1 MARYIGPVTKIA
13 RKFRDQI
20 FGPDP
25 LVDRRPYGP
34 GQHGAAAKRAK
45 KSEYAVQL
53 AEKQKEAMEALRKE
67 MEEFSNQA
75 SKSFEL
81 AAAAAEIFG
90 TKLKDASDGS
100 DTSSQSL
107 EGLASSLKKMGKA
120 QDDAAKSAGFKKGP
134 GGQDGQRNVYNQINK
149 SSKDAK
155 IGTLAL
161 AAATSYLGKAL
172 KAVTSI
178 AGGLFDVF
186 KSAISWITDSI
197 MAVWDFFSGIYDGL
211 FSMAKDQMQYLYD
224 QQRAAEE
231 IRENFG
237 DITKSTGKA
246 VLDFGKSL
254 ASASIAGLGAMQVF
268 ENAAEAIRFANEV
281 ASASPAAF
289 DKLQDQFRGQRG
301 NNVVAFAK
309 GLGIA
314 TQELGQ
320 LMGVAISTGRT
331 MEGLG
336 TEITKYSKGLAS
348 RFGVDSKL
356 ISKSMTKAML
366 DVKHFANAT
375 VKEIGQAAVYAH
387 KLGLE
392 LDKITGIMDAFDTFD
407 TAAENVSKL
416 SQAFG
421 VNIDVME
428 LISAKTPA
436 EALNKVKQAF
446 NAAGKS
452 ADQMNRQELKLL
464 ATTLNMDEATI
475 KQALSAQNQGES
487 LENIKDAGNSVE
499 KQMMSTGE
507 ALKEVSQDIK
517 RVVRELQITSQGFFS
532 TFLDGFYEGIATS
545 SEMRKVLNNMAQ
557 AIQAVFAAGRELGR
571 AFVTA
576 FPGVKKMLDA
586 LAQFFNPAD
595 LGGLFGSFTETF
607 KKFFKELKNGTGDV
621 KTLFHDLWENLKK
634 FFNSKGQAGS
644 EFLSGLKE
652 FWGAVKQI
660 IVTAITGLGDLIADA
675 FNSIADVLE
684 NKDGIG
690 TNIGNTLKGG
700 MVKALD
706 EASPIWDAM
715 VKAFNKIKPAIMRLL
730 EDAFNA
736 VWDKLGTKFSE
747 SFGNIWKDYKWPIVL
762 GGLAL
767 TLKGA
772 FSEAAM
778 AAVAIWAARDKGGDI
793 GKQVGGEA
801 AGALGNLGGSM
812 LGGAG
817 AGAALG
823 FKIAGPVGAAW
834 GAGAGAIVGAV
845 GETVNQVTTLYSE
858 MEDMQRSA
866 SKELN
871 SISEDADS
879 LVARFGKKASGSG
892 GMTSLSFEDMSDS
905 ELLDQYAGLIGG
917 RGWLTSDAEDAAA
930 VKKILEE
937 KYQNALKNQVDVKAT
952 ITQKDKELQEKAKLE
967 DDKEKIR
974 QADEMFKKTSD
985 AMGLTTID
993 NVEERIKK
1001 IKDVGAK
1008 IVGGKKEFEDS
1019 MNAIREALSSMNFSL
1034 WNDSTA
1040 EENFKLSLVGL
1051 TQISTFANTIKTVA
1065 VSLQDAGEVISK
1077 MGSAKDKSTI
1087 IGKFMNSFSDFAWG
1101 IKDISTIFVGGGDGV
1116 TTAKEPLKINPA
1128 TIAAAEN
1135 FAKSLTD
1142 FVAPIVSVKDSV
1154 MSLKSSINEI
1164 SSATRDSFGGV
1175 QLSITSW
1182 VKDLD
1187 KLLDT
1192 TIAGFDDILIPKTED
1207 LVAKIAEFNESIKEA
1222 FEGTFSKD
1230 VKVDVGEV
1238 GGEINVKNP
1247 SISMQFTPGINLQL
1261 KLNVSMDAK
1270 ELEKIMVTRQDS
1282 IVVQAMN
1289 LTVSPTGGSVAGLP
1303 NQGILVTDPK
1313 KGGQLAR

>member
-1 MARYIGPVTKIA
+1 M
-13 RKFRDQI
+13 
-20 FGPDP
+20 
-25 LVDRRPYGP
+25 
-34 GQHGAAAKRAK
+34 AKRGK
-45 KSEYAVQL
+45 GGGSTDTPKTVPDDVLSKL
-53 AEKQKEAMEALRKE
+53 AEKQKEAMEALRRE

-90 TKLKDASDGS
+90 TKLKDASDRS

-107 EGLASSLKKMGKA
+107 ESLTASLKKLGKA

-134 GGQDGQRNVYNQINK
+134 GGQDGQRSVYNQISK

-155 IGTLAL
+155 TGTLAL
-161 AAATSYLGKAL
+161 AASIQYLGKAL

-178 AGGLFDVF
+178 AGGLFEVF

-197 MAVWDFFSGIYDGL
+197 MAVWDFFSGIYEGL
-211 FSMAKDQMQYLYD
+211 FDMAKDQMQYLYD

-517 RVVRELQITSQGFFS
+517 RVVRELQITSKGFFS

-545 SEMRKVLNNMAQ
+545 SEMRKVLGNMAQ

-595 LGGLFGSFTETF
+595 IGSLFGGFTDAF
-607 KKFFKELKNGTGDV
+607 KKFFKDLDAGTGDV
-621 KTLFHDLWENLKK
+621 KTLFQNLWKK
-634 FFNSKGQAGS
+634 ITDFFDKKGTAGS
-644 EFLSGLKE
+644 QFLQGLTE
-652 FWGAVKQI
+652 FWHAVRQI
-660 IVTAITGLGDLIADA
+660 IATSILGLGDLIADA
-675 FNSIADVLE
+675 FNGMADAIE
-684 NKDGIG
+684 KKDVDLGIG
-690 TNIGNTLKGG
+690 STIKKASKEMSPIGNALLEAFKKVKGPIGRVLKDLWDEATDYIGERLEYFFKEKLPPMLETFFTETLPNIIWKSLQGYG
-700 MVKALD
+700 KLFLKWINNDLSPKANLATTALFSATLGPAMPAMLVLKDMVKLFSSIRESVNSMGEKLKKIGFSD
-706 EASPIWDAM
+706 E
-715 VKAFNKIKPAIMRLL
+715 FIK
-730 EDAFNA
+730 
-736 VWDKLGTKFSE
+736 KLK
-747 SFGNIWKDYKWPIVL
+747 
-762 GGLAL
+762 LAA
-767 TLKGA
+767 KV
-772 FSEAAM
+772 AM
-778 AAVAIWAARDKGGDI
+778 AVVNPSMAVPLLVNEITSSGSPTSGSAATPEPP
-793 GKQVGGEA
+793 KQVGSVEGQASTFSGEFISEEEKRRRK
-801 AGALGNLGGSM
+801 GDEMIRQTTEALG
-812 LGGAG
+812 
-817 AGAALG
+817 
-823 FKIAGPVGAAW
+823 V
-834 GAGAGAIVGAV
+834 
-845 GETVNQVTTLYSE
+845 
-858 MEDMQRSA
+858 
-866 SKELN
+866 
-871 SISEDADS
+871 
-879 LVARFGKKASGSG
+879 
-892 GMTSLSFEDMSDS
+892 
-905 ELLDQYAGLIGG
+905 
-917 RGWLTSDAEDAAA
+917 
-930 VKKILEE
+930 
-937 KYQNALKNQVDVKAT
+937 
-952 ITQKDKELQEKAKLE
+952 
-967 DDKEKIR
+967 
-974 QADEMFKKTSD
+974 
-985 AMGLTTID
+985 TTID
-993 NVEERIKK
+993 NVEERLKK
-1001 IKDVGAK
+1001 IKEIGAK
-1008 IVGGKKEFEDS
+1008 ISGNKDQFKKD
-1019 MNAIREALSSMNFSL
+1019 MDQIRADLQGMNFSL
-1034 WNDSTA
+1034 FNDPADEDKFKQSLGGLEQVLTFTNTIKSVVVSIEDVNKVMIGLGDSTKKGSIVS
-1040 EENFKLSLVGL
+1040 NFIDSISSFTNGMSDIFVLFKGGKMSDGTILQKGITISNESLAS
-1051 TQISTFANTIKTVA
+1051 ISTFSSQLYETVSSFGLIEKSIK
-1065 VSLQDAGEVISK
+1065 SLKDSLDGIIQSVGSIENIKKNLSEKINSISTSLIVDFAPLASL
-1077 MGSAKDKSTI
+1077 MGSVD
-1087 IGKFMNSFSDFAWG
+1087 
-1101 IKDISTIFVGGGDGV
+1101 GDGITLSELFEKPADWTKAFEGV
-1116 TTAKEPLKINPA
+1116 AIWGQNVNDFIEGTIMQVELLLPKADKLVQTVNELNAKITES
-1128 TIAAAEN
+1128 
-1135 FAKSLTD
+1135 FAKS
-1142 FVAPIVSVKDSV
+1142 VGKD
-1154 MSLKSSINEI
+1154 I
-1164 SSATRDSFGGV
+1164 
-1175 QLSITSW
+1175 
-1182 VKDLD
+1182 
-1187 KLLDT
+1187 
-1192 TIAGFDDILIPKTED
+1192 
-1207 LVAKIAEFNESIKEA
+1207 KI
-1222 FEGTFSKD
+1222 
-1230 VKVDVGEV
+1230 DVGEV
-1238 GGEINVKNP
+1238 GGEIQVKNP
-1247 SISMQFTPGINLQL
+1247 SINMQISPNINLQL
-1261 KLNVSMDAK
+1261 KFNVSMDAK

-1282 IVVQAMN
+1282 VVVKAMN
-1289 LTVSPTGGSVAGLP
+1289 IMATTPTGGSVHGLP
-1303 NQGILVTDPK
+1303 NQGIQVNAPANST
-1313 KGGQLAR
+1313 GGGFAS